1 MLWLKNFKNH
11 WINSPKIFTVSYF
24 PSPTRG
30 FYLMKPNTSFAPSF
44 VPYTNLPEITCY
56 IVLVSL
62 VCQLMSPNRSK
73 LSKEHDQN
81 HTVTCYQQSWRPLFL
96 QTHDHHFPLSREQIR
111 LRKRFTFTNL

>member
-44 VPYTNLPEITCY
+44 VPYTNLPEITYC
-56 IVLVSL
+56 
-62 VCQLMSPNRSK
+62 
-73 LSKEHDQN
+73 LS
-81 HTVTCYQQSWRPLFL
+81 VTC
-96 QTHDHHFPLSREQIR
+96 LSAYVSKPI
-111 LRKRFTFTNL
+111 KAF